1 MTDQEE
7 FAKLVKKL
15 YALADKMGQ
24 RLTITVRSI
33 SVPKKQA
40 TAGKPAVA
48 APSQRREP
56 GED

>member
-15 YALADKMGQ
+15 YALAEKMGQ

-33 SVPKKQA
+33 PVPKKQGA
-40 TAGKPAVA
+40 AGAPAIA
-48 APSQRREP
+48 ASSQRREP

>member
-7 FAKLVKKL
+7 FAKLVKKM
-15 YALADKMGQ
+15 YTLADKMGQ

-33 SVPKKQA
+33 PVPKIRA
-40 TAGKPAVA
+40 TAGKSAVA

>member
-33 SVPKKQA
+33 PVPKKQA

-48 APSQRREP
+48 TPSQRREP

>member
-7 FAKLVKKL
+7 FAKLMKKL

-24 RLTITVRSI
+24 RLTITVRAI
-33 SVPKKQA
+33 SVPKTQA
-40 TAGKPAVA
+40 RAGKPAA
-48 APSQRREP
+48 AVPSQRREP